1 VEVIRMKK
9 WMFYLMMLARD
20 RRADFA
26 QYALL
31 MALIV
36 VVAVGVLTGLGQD
49 ITSTLN
55 SVRSAF

>member
-1 VEVIRMKK
+1 MKK